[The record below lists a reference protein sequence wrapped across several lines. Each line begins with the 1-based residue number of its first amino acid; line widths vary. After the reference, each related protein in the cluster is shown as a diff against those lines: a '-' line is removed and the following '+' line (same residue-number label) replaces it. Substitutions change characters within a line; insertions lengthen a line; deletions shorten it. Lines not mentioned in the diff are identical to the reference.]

1 MTVCRPVLESLSQS
15 KSEADVL
22 RERIGGLE
30 SVMAVTQRELE
41 AARSR
46 IKELEEAA
54 AKARTEEKPSEPV
67 SFTIEKNL

>member
-30 SVMAVTQRELE
+30 SVMAETQRELE